1 MNTKRV
7 LIAALLS
14 FSCARDT
21 VVHAQTS
28 LQHHDIRADQLPPPF
43 QSRSAVNP
51 PFVTSL
57 FGAKLQV
64 PPGFTISVYASGLD
78 DPRHMIVA
86 PNGDVIVSEPGAG
99 KITILR
105 NQKRYTFATGLNDP
119 YGLAIHDGWLYIGN
133 EDAVVRLPYT
143 PGATRATSEPQ
154 RIVPLPPGGHSTR
167 GIDFNRNGT
176 NMYVS
181 VGSASNVSAGE
192 PAERAA
198 ILERNPDAT
207 SKRLCASGL

>member
-14 FSCARDT
+14 FSCARET

-28 LQHHDIRADQLPPPF
+28 LQHHEIRADQLPPPF
-43 QSRSAVNP
+43 QTRSAVNP

-78 DPRHMIVA
+78 DPRHMILA

-105 NQKRYTFATGLNDP
+105 DGKKFTFASNLNNP
-119 YGLAIHDGWLYIGN
+119 YGLALHDRWLYIGD
-133 EDAVVRLPYT
+133 EDAIVRLAYT

-154 RIVPLPPGGHSTR
+154 RLAPLPPGGHSTR
-167 GIDFNRNGT
+167 GILFNRTGT
-176 NMYVS
+176 KMYVS
-181 VGSASNVSAGE
+181 VGSSSNVNSGE
-192 PAERAA
+192 P
-198 ILERNPDAT
+198 P
-207 SKRLCASGL
+207 